1 VQDLREV
8 VTGEL
13 AAPIGEDLWPAIV
26 GQGFLHS
33 LGVEGGNVFYD
44 DTGLPDLSKKK
55 STHAIDCIVAAAM
68 TTGRADAGHGGP
80 SICESVEKRSMRFPM
95 I

>member
-1 VQDLREV
+1 MREV

-13 AAPIGEDLWPAIV
+13 AAPIREDLWPAIA

-33 LGVEGGNVFYD
+33 PGAEGGNVFYG
-44 DTGLPDLSKKK
+44 DTGLPYLSKKK

-68 TTGRADAGHGGP
+68 TTGRADAGHGGL
-80 SICESVEKRSMRFPM
+80 SICESVEKRPMSFPM